1 MKQKSEKQLNYSEIN
16 GNPEKIQE
24 YLKSYCECLE
34 IQKKKD
40 GQLSVLRLAVFLI
53 LAGSVLI
60 GGVAHQWWGWALA
73 IAALI
78 GFVFLIFR
86 HSELKNHQEYLE
98 RFIRVHEQYLQ
109 RMQGTWQNL
118 PETGRE
124 FIDEKDYVS
133 ADLDVFGSG
142 SLYQMICTAHTVLG
156 KQRLAQVLCQP
167 AEEIDVLKKRQE
179 AVAELAENN
188 RFSLN
193 LEALSMN
200 CEKAEKPLTMKEIAT
215 FPVVL
220 RILSWGYPV
229 LFLLCILG
237 VVLSWWDAGVILI
250 PFFVA
255 LATSWTM
262 SGYCAAKT
270 EGLFSDAQSMNVY
283 LNMLET
289 VAVEEFKSGLL
300 KELQQSVTGQEGKEE
315 NIIKGLQELDRLLA
329 AYNVRYNP
337 IIHWLLCGIC
347 LYDLHL
353 TQRGIAWQRKY
364 GADMETGIQNL
375 GELEM
380 LSSLAVLMRV
390 HQAVF
395 PVMEDSDLPVL
406 RATELVHPLLPAEQA
421 VPNSI
426 DLNHQTIVITG
437 SNMSGKTTFLRTIGL
452 NLILAYAGAPICG
465 QGLQASRMRLFTSM
479 RVTDDVKHG
488 ISTFY
493 AEILRIKEMVEYGN
507 QKEPML
513 CLIDE
518 IFKGT
523 NSSDRIVGAEAVIQ
537 RLSADYAITMVSTH
551 DFELCDLAD
560 NYHFEEFYDQEGI
573 HFDYQLKKGKC
584 TTTNA
589 LYLLKMAG
597 LTENEKN

>member
-1 MKQKSEKQLNYSEIN
+1 MKQKNEKQLNYSEIN

-24 YLKSYCECLE
+24 YLKSYCQYLE
-34 IQKKKD
+34 RQKEKD
-40 GQLSVLRLAVFLI
+40 RQLSVLRLVAFLLI
-53 LAGSVLI
+53 VGGVLI
-60 GGVAHQWWGWALA
+60 GWAAHQWWGWVLA
-73 IAALI
+73 IVVLI
-78 GFVFLIFR
+78 GFVILIF
-86 HSELKNHQEYLE
+86 HHAELKNHLDFLE

-118 PETGRE
+118 PETGTE
-124 FIDEKDYVS
+124 FLDERDYVS

-142 SLYQMICTAHTVLG
+142 SLFQMICTAHTTLG

-167 AEEIDVLKKRQE
+167 SEDIHTLKKRQE

-188 RFSLN
+188 QFSLN

-200 CEKAEKPLTMKEIAT
+200 CEKAEKPLMMKETAT
-215 FPVVL
+215 FPVLL
-220 RILSWGYPV
+220 RILSWVYPA

-237 VVLSWWDAGVILI
+237 GILSWWDAGVILI
-250 PFFVA
+250 LFFVA
-255 LATSWTM
+255 LATSWAI

-270 EGLFSDAQSMNVY
+270 EGLFSDAESMKIY
-283 LNMLET
+283 LNMLE
-289 VAVEEFKSGLL
+289 AVSTAKFKSELL
-300 KELQQSVTGQEGKEE
+300 KELQQSIVGQEEEKE
-315 NIIKGLQELDRLLA
+315 NIIKGLRELEQLLA
-329 AYNVRYNP
+329 AYNIRYNP
-337 IIHWLLCGIC
+337 PLHWLLCGVC

-353 TQRGIAWQRKY
+353 TQKGIAWQRKY
-364 GADMETGIQNL
+364 GAAMETGIQSL

-380 LSSLAVLMRV
+380 LSSLAVLIRV
-390 HQAVF
+390 QQAVF
-395 PVMEDSDLPVL
+395 PVLKDSDVPVL

-465 QGLQASRMRLFTSM
+465 QGLQASQMRLFTSM

-493 AEILRIKEMVEYGN
+493 AEILRIKEMVEYGSR
-507 QKEPML
+507 KTPML

-523 NSSDRIVGAEAVIQ
+523 NSADRIVGAKAVIH
-537 RLSADYAITMVSTH
+537 RLSSDYAITMVSTH

-597 LTENEKN
+597 LTENEKK

>member
-1 MKQKSEKQLNYSEIN
+1 MNQKSEEQLNYSEIN
-16 GNPEKIQE
+16 GNPDKIQE
-24 YLKSYCECLE
+24 YLKSYCQYLE
-34 IQKKKD
+34 RQKEKD
-40 GQLSVLRLAVFLI
+40 GQLSVLRLAAFLI
-53 LAGSVLI
+53 LAGGVLI
-60 GGVAHQWWGWALA
+60 GWAARQWWGWALA
-73 IAALI
+73 VVALI
-78 GFVFLIFR
+78 GFIYLIFR
-86 HSELKNHQEYLE
+86 HSELKNHLNYLE

-109 RMQGTWQNL
+109 RMQGTWHNL
-118 PETGRE
+118 PETGEE

-133 ADLDVFGSG
+133 ADLDVFGTG
-142 SLYQMICTAHTVLG
+142 SLYQMICTAHTILG
-156 KQRLAQVLCQP
+156 KQRLVQVLCQP
-167 AEEIDVLKKRQE
+167 SEEINVLKKRQM

-200 CEKAEKPLTMKEIAT
+200 CEKVEKPLMMKETAIV
-215 FPVVL
+215 PVVL
-220 RILSWGYPV
+220 RILSWVYPV

-237 VVLSWWDAGVILI
+237 VILSWWDAGVILI
-250 PFFVA
+250 LFFVA
-255 LATSWTM
+255 LAASWAM
-262 SGYCAAKT
+262 SSYCAAKT
-270 EGLFSDAQSMNVY
+270 EGLFSDAESMKIY
-283 LNMLET
+283 LNMLEA
-289 VAVEEFKSGLL
+289 VAAEEFKSELL
-300 KELQQSVTGQEGKEE
+300 KELQQSITGQEEE
-315 NIIKGLQELDRLLA
+315 NIIKGLRELDHLLA

-337 IIHWLLCGIC
+337 IIHWLLCGTC

-364 GADMETGIQNL
+364 GAVMETGIQSL

-380 LSSLAVLMRV
+380 LSSLAVLIRV

-395 PVMEDSDLPVL
+395 PVLEDSDVPVL
-406 RATELVHPLLPAEQA
+406 RATELVHPLLPVEQA

-426 DLNHQTIVITG
+426 DLDHQTIVITG

-465 QGLQASRMRLFTSM
+465 QGLQTSRMRLFTSM
-479 RVTDDVKHG
+479 RVMDDVKHG

-507 QKEPML
+507 QKAPML

-523 NSSDRIVGAEAVIQ
+523 NSADRIVGAEAVIQ
-537 RLSADYAITMVSTH
+537 RLSADYAITIVSTH

-597 LTENEKN
+597 LTENEKK